1 MKMTVLDKVTWLLI
15 IIGGLNWGLVGIKAD
30 YNLVDK
36 LFGAGSTLAKVV
48 YYLIGLSAVYSLY
61 KMVTMMSE
69 KSE

>member
-15 IIGGLNWGLVGIKAD
+15 IIGGLNWGLFGIKES
-30 YNLVDK
+30 YNLVAK
-36 LFGAGSTLAKVV
+36 LPDSLAKVV